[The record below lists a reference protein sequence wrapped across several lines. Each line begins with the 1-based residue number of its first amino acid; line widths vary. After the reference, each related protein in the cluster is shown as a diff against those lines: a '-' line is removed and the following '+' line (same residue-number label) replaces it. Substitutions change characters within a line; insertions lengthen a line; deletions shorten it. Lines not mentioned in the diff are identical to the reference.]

1 MPPTNIFQNN
11 LHTIFFQHKNNS
23 DIIDI
28 ILGFQTYLRIM
39 IALLRNGKDVFPH
52 TFLSK
57 LCLNLKLDYNKIWN
71 LVYTS
76 KFPNLS
82 LQLQPFSLFSHITN
96 NSLISLSETLSG
108 LIVVSRV
115 LNIGHVPSLETGTR
129 FQKCIS
135 YYLSSLIHNKA
146 KFTLM

>member
-11 LHTIFFQHKNNS
+11 LNTIFFQHKNNS

-39 IALLRNGKDVFPH
+39 VALLRHGKDVFPH

-57 LCLNLKLDYNKIWN
+57 LCLNLKLNYNKIWD

>member
-1 MPPTNIFQNN
+1 MSPTNVFQNN
-11 LHTIFFQHKNNS
+11 LNTIFFQHKNNS

-57 LCLNLKLDYNKIWN
+57 LCLNLKLDYNKIWD

-135 YYLSSLIHNKA
+135 YYLSFPYS
-146 KFTLM
+146 

>member
-28 ILGFQTYLRIM
+28 ILGFQTYLRVM

-135 YYLSSLIHNKA
+135 YYLSFPYS
-146 KFTLM
+146 

>member
-115 LNIGHVPSLETGTR
+115 LNIGQVPSLETGTR

-135 YYLSSLIHNKA
+135 YYLSFPYS
-146 KFTLM
+146 

>member
-57 LCLNLKLDYNKIWN
+57 LCLNLKLDYNKIWD

-135 YYLSSLIHNKA
+135 YYLSFPYS
-146 KFTLM
+146 

>member
-135 YYLSSLIHNKA
+135 YYLSFPYS
-146 KFTLM
+146 

>member
-11 LHTIFFQHKNNS
+11 LHKIFFQHKNNS

-135 YYLSSLIHNKA
+135 YYLSFPYS
-146 KFTLM
+146 

>member
-1 MPPTNIFQNN
+1 MSPTNIFQNN
-11 LHTIFFQHKNNS
+11 LNTIFFEHKKNS
-23 DIIDI
+23 DITDI
-28 ILGFQTYLRIM
+28 ILGFQSYLRI
-39 IALLRNGKDVFPH
+39 IVALIRHGKDVFPH

-57 LCLNLKLDYNKIWN
+57 LCLNLKLDYNKIWD

-129 FQKCIS
+129 FQKSIS
-135 YYLSSLIHNKA
+135 YYLSFPYSQQG
-146 KFTLM
+146 

>member
-11 LHTIFFQHKNNS
+11 LNTIFFQHKNNS

-135 YYLSSLIHNKA
+135 YYLSFPYS
-146 KFTLM
+146 

>member
-57 LCLNLKLDYNKIWN
+57 LCLNLKLDYNKIWD

-135 YYLSSLIHNKA
+135 CYLSFPYS
-146 KFTLM
+146 

>member
-1 MPPTNIFQNN
+1 MPPRNIFQNN

-135 YYLSSLIHNKA
+135 YYLSFPYS
-146 KFTLM
+146 

>member
-11 LHTIFFQHKNNS
+11 LHKIFFQHKNNS

-57 LCLNLKLDYNKIWN
+57 LCLNLKLNYNKIWD

-135 YYLSSLIHNKA
+135 YYLSFPYS
-146 KFTLM
+146 

>member
-115 LNIGHVPSLETGTR
+115 LNIGHVPSLEPGTR

-135 YYLSSLIHNKA
+135 YYLSFPYS
-146 KFTLM
+146 